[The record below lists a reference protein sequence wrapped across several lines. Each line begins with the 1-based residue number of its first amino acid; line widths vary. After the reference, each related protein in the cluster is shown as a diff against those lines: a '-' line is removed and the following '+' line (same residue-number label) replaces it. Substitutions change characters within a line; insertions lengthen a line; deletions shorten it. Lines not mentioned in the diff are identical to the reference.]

1 MNNLII
7 ERSVET
13 PEINFNS
20 QTGVLKVAGRAYSGD
35 ITQYYKQ
42 MSAWLEEYLKEPQQ
56 TTVIELQLDYYNS
69 VFIKLLFYFFERS
82 KDVLQS
88 NKKLVIKWFHQKDDE
103 ESIEDALRISKI
115 ISFPIEIVEL
125 DE

>member
-20 QTGVLKVAGRAYSGD
+20 QTGVLKVSGRAYSGD

-69 VFIKLLFYFFERS
+69 VFIKLLRYIP
-82 KDVLQS
+82 
-88 NKKLVIKWFHQKDDE
+88 NKKNSLNLNIKLINFIIIFFRA
-103 ESIEDALRISKI
+103 IEGCS
-115 ISFPIEIVEL
+115 SE
-125 DE
+125 

>member
-20 QTGVLKVAGRAYSGD
+20 QTGVLKVSGRAYSGD
-35 ITQYYKQ
+35 ITQYYKR

>member
-20 QTGVLKVAGRAYSGD
+20 QTGVLKVSGRAYSGD

>member
-13 PEINFNS
+13 PEINFNF
-20 QTGVLKVAGRAYSGD
+20 QTGVLRVAGRAYSGD
-35 ITQYYKQ
+35 ITKYYKQ
-42 MSAWLEEYLKEPQQ
+42 MSAWLEEYLKEPQD
-56 TTVIELQLDYYNS
+56 TTTIELQLDYYNS
-69 VFIKLLFYFFERS
+69 VFIKLLFYFFDRS
-82 KDVLQS
+82 KEVLQK
-88 NKKLVIKWFHQKDDE
+88 NKKLTIKWFHQKDDE

-115 ISFPIEIVEL
+115 INFPVETVEL